1 MHVYVHLLLYALWEA
16 LSGVRVHNRNA
27 DRLAVP
33 VIRYLSAVFLSFR
46 AALPPQLSLALSLR
60 RVAAFKRQRV

>member
-27 DRLAVP
+27 DRLTVP
-33 VIRYLSAVFLSFR
+33 VSQISFR
-46 AALPPQLSLALSLR
+46 CFSVVLSS
-60 RVAAFKRQRV
+60 VAASAFVGSFPATGGGI